1 MTNQDD
7 AILKGI
13 EAFAY
18 SDDRIVPDSAKW
30 LCQKCRELDAEN
42 RGKANKISQIL
53 RKLEEVERK
62 KD

>member
-1 MTNQDD
+1 MTDRDD
-7 AILKGI
+7 AILKNFESI
-13 EAFAY
+13 SY
-18 SDDRIVPDSAKW
+18 SDDTLSVEGAKW